1 MTFYTEV
8 FMNEFTALANRLAD
22 EAGQIV
28 RGFYRAPFG
37 VESKADHSPVTIAD
51 KTIEERLREIIE
63 RERPED
69 GIYGEEF
76 GIKGSQSGLTWV
88 LDPIDGTKSF
98 IIGRP
103 TFGTLIALCE
113 ENAPVLGV
121 IDQAISGERWVGVK
135 GEQTIFNG
143 TPVKTRP
150 CASLEQ
156 ACAASTTP
164 AMFEGLKS
172 SDGAPVYEQFETA
185 FKMMAWGGDCYMY
198 GLLAS
203 GFMDIA
209 VEANLSPYD
218 FAALVP
224 IIEGAG
230 GTMCD
235 WEGKPLTLASDGKT
249 VALGDQTLLE
259 DVITLLTQ

>member
-1 MTFYTEV
+1 
-8 FMNEFTALANRLAD
+8 MNEFTALANRLAD
-22 EAGQIV
+22 EAGEII
-28 RGFYRAPFG
+28 RTYFRAGFD

-51 KTIEERLREIIE
+51 RAVEERLRAIIE

-76 GIKGSQSGLTWV
+76 GIKDSQSGLTWV

-98 IIGRP
+98 VIGRP

-113 ENAPVLGV
+113 EDVPVLGV
-121 IDQAISGERWVGVK
+121 IDQAVLGERWIGVK
-135 GEQTIFNG
+135 GEQTTFNDQ
-143 TPVKTRP
+143 PVKTRS
-150 CASLEQ
+150 CQSLGQ

-164 AMFEGLKS
+164 AMFEGLKAAG
-172 SDGAPVYEQFETA
+172 GAPVYEQFETA

-224 IIEGAG
+224 VVEGAG
-230 GTMCD
+230 GHMRD
-235 WEGKPLTLASDGKT
+235 WEGQPLTLASDGKT
-249 VALGDQTLLE
+249 AAVGDGTLLDE
-259 DVITLLTQ
+259 ILGILS